1 MSVLGEEEDSDLNR
15 EGEGLPRPPDLPD
28 LQDVTE
34 MGVACL
40 SGAIML
46 TTTE

>member
-1 MSVLGEEEDSDLNR
+1 MSVRGEEGDSDLDR
-15 EGEGLPRPPDLPD
+15 EGEGLMD
-28 LQDVTE
+28 LQDLQDLQEVTE
-34 MGVACL
+34 GMACL